1 MSTERTS
8 NGDLADRLARIET
21 KLDSLVDTVGEKP
34 TEGLRGEV
42 TMLVGIK
49 NKGWGIIV
57 GLLILAGGMGA
68 AIKAALADMLK

>member
-1 MSTERTS
+1 MSERTS

-21 KLDSLVDTVGEKP
+21 KLDNLVDTVGEKP

-57 GLLILAGGMGA
+57 GLLILAGSAGA
-68 AIKAALADMLK
+68 AIKTAVSDVLR

>member
-1 MSTERTS
+1 MSTS

-68 AIKAALADMLK
+68 ALKTALADLLK